1 MREWFQ
7 GWSPV
12 GAAAIAAGMVAA
24 VAAADV
30 YTGPGVDVTLLYLG
44 PIGFG
49 TFFAGMKAGIGLSVL
64 AAFLGVV
71 TTHLTG
77 EV

>member
-1 MREWFQ
+1 
-7 GWSPV
+7 
-12 GAAAIAAGMVAA
+12 MVS

-49 TFFAGMKAGIGLSVL
+49 TFFAGLGPGIGLALL
-64 AAFLGVV
+64 AAVCGR
-71 TTHLTG
+71 G
-77 EV
+77 ELPPLRRAPGARRC